1 MGRFAIH
8 VFESDDAPMEIVA
21 ILPDPIFARRA
32 PSPGV
37 RLVTVIVAILA
48 IAVPALVVR
57 YAPHAHFPR
66 RHNAAAHHVVP
77 RAQIPAVEPV
87 AFEDLDPAAARRFN
101 AQIPF
106 TADPVPAARPFLLR
120 DSLFDTARAVDCLAA
135 AVLYEAGDDLRG
147 QRAVAQV
154 VLNRVRHPAF
164 PKSVCGVVFQ
174 GAERSTGCQFTFTC
188 DGAIVRHAWSV
199 EAWTRA
205 RGVAIAALNGAVFSP
220 VGYSTHYHTDWVVP
234 YWSASLDKVNSVG
247 THLFFR
253 WSGWWG
259 TPGAFQRSVSGQ
271 EPVIAALAAYSPAH
285 RPDTALSD
293 LMSPEQRLAAINAA
307 TIALPPPVAGAPD
320 SFLVSVDPN
329 LPPEDL
335 AGLAVHSCGTRPYCK
350 FMAWT
355 NSAQTPKRL
364 PLGTAQISTMAFS
377 YLRDH
382 EHNFDKML
390 WNCRFY
396 ARVPKSNCM
405 KSQLMEGGWA
415 AAQAM
420 TAADALVPEQ
430 STQGNSTLP

>member
-1 MGRFAIH
+1 
-8 VFESDDAPMEIVA
+8 MEIVA
-21 ILPDPIFARRA
+21 ILPGPISARRA
-32 PSPGV
+32 PSFGV
-37 RLVTVIVAILA
+37 RVVTAIVAILGLA
-48 IAVPALVVR
+48 IPSLVVR
-57 YAPHAHFPR
+57 YAPSTNLPR
-66 RHNAAAHHVVP
+66 RHIAIARNVVP

-87 AFEDLDPAAARRFN
+87 AFEELDPAAARRFN

-106 TADPVPAARPFLLR
+106 TTDPVPVARPFVLR

-135 AVLYEAGDDLRG
+135 AVLYEAGDDARG

-174 GAERSTGCQFTFTC
+174 GSERSTGCQFTFTC
-188 DGAIVRHAWSV
+188 DGAIVHHAWSV

-205 RGVAIAALNGAVFSP
+205 RGVAIAALNGAVFGP

-285 RPDTALSD
+285 RPDAALSD

-335 AGLAVHSCGTRPYCK
+335 AGLAVHSCGARPYCK

-355 NSAQTPKRL
+355 NSTQTPKRL
-364 PLGTAQISTMAFS
+364 PLGTAQIATMAFS

-390 WNCRFY
+390 WNCRVY
-396 ARVPKSNCM
+396 GRVPKSNCM
-405 KSQLMEGGWA
+405 KSQLMEGNWVIPPA
-415 AAQAM
+415 A
-420 TAADALVPEQ
+420 TAADASGAELPV
-430 STQGNSTLP
+430 QGNSTLP